1 MEATKKGTSLLRH
14 VLPQYP
20 IALVLMLNFNASFN
34 GSMINFY
41 KPKNVFI
48 DSFLLRQA
56 IGVAHLKFN
65 RATVEPWVKAF

>member
-34 GSMINFY
+34 GPMINFY
-41 KPKNVFI
+41 KPKNLYLI
-48 DSFLLRQA
+48 ASY
-56 IGVAHLKFN
+56 VAKLSGW
-65 RATVEPWVKAF
+65 RT